1 MSTSVFESFR
11 KAFERDVHDE
21 FQRRGSKLRGT
32 VRSKDKVEGLSTTF
46 QRIGSGEATTKA
58 RHGIVTPMNV
68 DHDPVECTLKDFYAG
83 DWVDKLDELKVAHDE
98 RDALVRAGAWGL
110 GRKADAL
117 VIDAMDGATN
127 AVGDHTSGLT
137 KTLLLEAFEALNAA
151 DVPDDGQRYGL
162 LSPHA
167 WSEALAIP
175 EFASADFVGK
185 DDRNLP
191 FLTATE
197 VRKWLGITWIMHT
210 GLPLANADDRTC
222 FVYHKTAVGLAIGA
236 DITTDISWHGD
247 RAAHFVNNWMSMGAC
262 LIDAAGV
269 VEIRV
274 DDDTA
279 IG

>member
-1 MSTSVFESFR
+1 MAE
-11 KAFERDVHDE
+11 E
-21 FQRRGSKLRGT
+21 
-32 VRSKDKVEGLSTTF
+32 
-46 QRIGSGEATTKA
+46 
-58 RHGIVTPMNV
+58 
-68 DHDPVECTLKDFYAG
+68 
-83 DWVDKLDELKVAHDE
+83 
-98 RDALVRAGAWGL
+98 RAGALLARLERMKGARRPWESAWQEIAERFRPVRADFDGARRGGPERRPEIFDTTGEQAARGL

-117 VIDAMDGATN
+117 AIDAMDGATN
-127 AVGDHTSGLT
+127 AVGDYTTGLT

-185 DDRNLP
+185 DDKNLP